1 MKHGKHKKRRQK
13 AASGKVKRGLSG
25 RALVLASAGILIA
38 ALLGIFAWKY
48 FFAKPAFDG
57 RRAFAYLQQQC
68 DFGPRAPGSEAH
80 RRCGDFLAA
89 ELGKFADKV
98 WEQRFDYRDKKDST
112 RVYRGR
118 NIVASFNLKPAKG
131 FRVMLCAHWDTRP
144 WADKDPDPANRLLP
158 VPGANDGASGTAAL
172 LEMARVLH
180 GRRPDFGVDIVLFD
194 LEDLGDYHAEAFPD
208 SLNPFCIG
216 SEHFAASRGD
226 YRPRYG
232 ILLDMVGDSDLVI
245 KKEAISRAQAP
256 QLMERVWAAARRA
269 GAGAFVDAIGPA
281 LQDDH
286 VPFLKRGIPVIN
298 VVDFDYPYW
307 HTVSDTPD
315 KCSPASLQQV
325 GEMLVEMIYGG
336 K

>member
-1 MKHGKHKKRRQK
+1 MKKAKQQKKRQK
-13 AASGKVKRGLSG
+13 ATAGKGKRRLSG
-25 RALVLASAGILIA
+25 GALLLAGGGVLTA

-48 FFAKPAFDG
+48 FFSKPAFDG
-57 RRAFAYLQQQC
+57 QRAFAYLQQQC
-68 DFGPRAPGSEAH
+68 DFGPRAPDSEGH
-80 RRCGDFLAA
+80 RRCGDFLVA

-98 WEQRFDYRDKKDST
+98 WEQQFDYRDKKDTS
-112 RVYRGR
+112 RVYQGR
-118 NIVASFNLKPAKG
+118 NIVASFNLKPAMG

-158 VPGANDGASGTAAL
+158 VPGANDGASGVAAL
-172 LEMARVLH
+172 LEMARILH

-194 LEDLGDYHAEAFPD
+194 LEDLGDYNAEAFPD

-216 SEHFAASRGD
+216 SEHFAANRRD

-232 ILLDMVGDSDLVI
+232 ILLDMVGEKDLLI

-256 QLMERVWAAARRA
+256 HLMDRVWAAARKV
-269 GAGAFVDAIGPA
+269 GAGAFVDETGVA

-286 VPFLKRGIPVIN
+286 VSFLKRGIPVIDL
-298 VVDFDYPYW
+298 VDFEYPHW

-315 KCSPASLQQV
+315 KCSAASLQQV
-325 GEMLVEMIYGG
+325 GDVLVEMIYGG
-336 K
+336 E

>member
-1 MKHGKHKKRRQK
+1 MKKAKQQKKRQK
-13 AASGKVKRGLSG
+13 DAPGKGKGGLSR
-25 RALVLASAGILIA
+25 RALALLSGGILIA

-48 FFAKPAFDG
+48 FFAKPVFDG
-57 RRAFAYLQQQC
+57 QRAFAYLQQQC
-68 DFGPRAPGSEAH
+68 DFGPRTPGSEAH

-98 WEQRFDYRDKKDST
+98 WEQQFDYRDKKDTS

-144 WADKDPDPANRLLP
+144 WADKDPDPASHLLP
-158 VPGANDGASGTAAL
+158 VPGANDGASGVAAL
-172 LEMARVLH
+172 LEMARILH
-180 GRRPDFGVDIVLFD
+180 SRWPDFGVDIVLFD
-194 LEDLGDYHAEAFPD
+194 LEDLGDYNAEAFPD

-216 SEHFAASRGD
+216 SEHFAASRRD

-232 ILLDMVGDSDLVI
+232 ILLDMVGDKDLVI

-256 QLMERVWAAARRA
+256 QLVERVWAAARRA
-269 GAGAFVDAIGPA
+269 RASAFVDETGVA

-286 VPFLKRGIPVIN
+286 VPFLKRGIPVI
-298 VVDFDYPYW
+298 VLVDFDYPYW

-315 KCSPASLQQV
+315 KCSAESLQQV
-325 GEMLVEMIYGG
+325 GDVLVEMIYGG
-336 K
+336 E